1 MWDEDKHPRDNSGK
15 FTDKQGG
22 SRYSK
27 EQINRAR
34 NIINERAANYRES
47 QHPDK
52 PLLELDILLGKEY
65 TGVKGQAAI
74 DKLMQEKQGHV
85 KGAFHRD
92 DIGDIDLLW
101 GSSSVGLQH
110 IIQQRERQGIDVH
123 DFVKQITDTIEKGQY
138 YGKNSRGDF
147 QFIHNGKMVVI
158 APEYHGQEITYL
170 LTAFNTRYKAKTSP
184 TNDDV

>member
-15 FTDKQGG
+15 FTDKRG
-22 SRYSK
+22 STGYSK
-27 EQINRAR
+27 EQLSKAR
-34 NIINERAANYRES
+34 NNLKIRIAEYKQSEKEKQIS
-47 QHPDK
+47 S
-52 PLLELDILLGKEY
+52 ELDNLLGKEY
-65 TGVKGQAAI
+65 VGVKGQAAI
-74 DKLMQEKQGHV
+74 DKLMQERQGHV
-85 KGAFHRD
+85 KAAFHRE
-92 DIGDIDLLW
+92 DIGDIDLIW
-101 GSSSVGLQH
+101 GSDSVGLQH